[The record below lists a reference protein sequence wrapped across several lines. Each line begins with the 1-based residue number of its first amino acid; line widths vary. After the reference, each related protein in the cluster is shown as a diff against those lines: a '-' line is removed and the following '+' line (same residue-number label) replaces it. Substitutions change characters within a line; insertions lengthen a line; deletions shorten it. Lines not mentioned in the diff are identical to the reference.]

1 MIPSNKNPANIGRRC
16 VYENLAVH
24 QLYCSNDVNGL
35 PKQISKQMEKK
46 KRIKRKKKEKKI
58 ESALAANI
66 TFESKEN
73 EMDKDLSKE
82 SPLKITC

>member
-1 MIPSNKNPANIGRRC
+1 MIPSNKNPANVGRGC

-24 QLYCSNDVNGL
+24 QLVNGL

-73 EMDKDLSKE
+73 EMDKVLSKE